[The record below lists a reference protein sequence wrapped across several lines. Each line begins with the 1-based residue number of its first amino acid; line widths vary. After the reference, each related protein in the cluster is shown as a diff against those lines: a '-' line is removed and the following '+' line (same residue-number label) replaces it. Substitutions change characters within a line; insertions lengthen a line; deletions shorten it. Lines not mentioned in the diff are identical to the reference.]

1 MSSLDRLRTEYRTL
15 FKYTVAFPEF
25 HHFMPPTTIGMMLV
39 ACLAARAG
47 DLLITTMT
55 VFSRIQRSTVLGV
68 TRQRSASSFWNNPS
82 TALQHVQLVT
92 QS

>member
-1 MSSLDRLRTEYRTL
+1 
-15 FKYTVAFPEF
+15 
-25 HHFMPPTTIGMMLV
+25 MPPTTIGMMLV

-82 TALQHVQLVT
+82 TALQHVQLMT